1 MKVVKKGTRTI
12 PWYVGLQYTCNKCGT
27 VVEFDHNDK
36 HKVCNDESRFGNG
49 GQYILFACPGCYN
62 DNRVSTGPND
72 LFWVGR
78 EAAEKLERER
88 GRYDGR

>member
-1 MKVVKKGTRTI
+1 MKVVTKGTRTI
-12 PWYVGLQYTCNKCGT
+12 PWYIGRRSTCPRCMT
-27 VVEFDHNDK
+27 VVEFDQNDK
-36 HKVCNDESRFGNG
+36 HKVKQKSSRFDDG
-49 GQYILFACPGCYN
+49 GELLFFNCPGCGYA
-62 DNRVSTGPND
+62 RVESVGPND